1 MLEII
6 HKYSPTATR
15 LLGDTERELTKHIE
29 AGHSMK
35 ESCRL
40 AGVPYLTFR
49 GWMRKGSD
57 PKADPIYKCPDYIH
71 YEPYYSF
78 ARRMRAAEM
87 VGKRQMLPRVPS
99 GPDPS
104 TIDAEQQAIIFDAL
118 RNGWS
123 YHAACNAAKIRLS
136 TFTSWLH
143 RGGYPRQVSMAHP
156 VPEEAR
162 EEKYVSFVKEVI
174 RAEDEFLT
182 G

>member
-1 MLEII
+1 MAEII
-6 HKYSPTATR
+6 EKYSPTATR
-15 LLGDTERELTKHIE
+15 LLGDTERELTKYIE
-29 AGHSMK
+29 AGYSMK

-40 AGVPYLTFR
+40 SGVPYLTFR
-49 GWMRKGSD
+49 MWMTKGSD
-57 PKADPIYKCPDYIH
+57 PKADPIHKCPDYIH

-78 ARRMRAAEM
+78 ARRMRAAEV
-87 VGKRQMLPRVPS
+87 VGKRQFLPRLPS
-99 GPDPS
+99 GPPPAD
-104 TIDAEQQAIIFDAL
+104 INEEQKAVILYGL
-118 RNGWS
+118 RSGWS

-136 TFTSWLH
+136 TFISWLH

-162 EEKYVSFVKEVI
+162 EEKYVIFVKEVI